1 VCGFPAARFTARDS
15 RDPLINKVVHE
26 TATFFAATGVHLVGA
41 TAPSPRTKPPPF
53 AAVRARPLPVVT

>member
-1 VCGFPAARFTARDS
+1 MCGFPAARFAARDF

-41 TAPSPRTKPPPF
+41 TAPSPRTNQPPL
-53 AAVRARPLPVVT
+53 AAVRARAPPVVT